1 MRDKYEA
8 QVTTSI
14 ISSTF
19 QRNLAD
25 YLTFSRIVIS
35 LIILTLATI
44 GAGVY
49 ILVILLSFLG
59 ALTDIYDGKTARRY
73 LGKDKEG
80 KLGKHDITIDTV
92 FISCII
98 GYLAFSY
105 IIITPEIG
113 IIWIVLV
120 FMAFFI
126 TKADIRVLT
135 VFEIIGVISILII
148 TLIYNPLVFAL
159 LIAPGMTFG
168 IIINRR
174 RLSQLFFHKWPDI
187 FSR

>member
-59 ALTDIYDGKTARRY
+59 ALTDIYDAKI
-73 LGKDKEG
+73 KK
-80 KLGKHDITIDTV
+80 V
-92 FISCII
+92 S
-98 GYLAFSY
+98 
-105 IIITPEIG
+105 
-113 IIWIVLV
+113 
-120 FMAFFI
+120 
-126 TKADIRVLT
+126 
-135 VFEIIGVISILII
+135 
-148 TLIYNPLVFAL
+148 
-159 LIAPGMTFG
+159 
-168 IIINRR
+168 
-174 RLSQLFFHKWPDI
+174 
-187 FSR
+187 